1 MSVCPKFTSLVP
13 FLICTQKHFQTIIT
27 PLYKMVGFDQ
37 KAGEEFLMTKL
48 RSSAVSWVCNTGNK
62 DCISRAVG
70 IYAQWM
76 ADPDNFS

>member
-1 MSVCPKFTSLVP
+1 
-13 FLICTQKHFQTIIT
+13 
-27 PLYKMVGFDQ
+27 MVGFDQ